1 MIDVKCK
8 GCDRLLA
15 KATLMVAAIK
25 CPRCKLIFEYRI
37 YTNDLHE
44 NVGYGIKKVDPIED
58 ITH

>member
-1 MIDVKCK
+1 
-8 GCDRLLA
+8 
-15 KATLMVAAIK
+15 MVAAIK